1 MTKKLWFERALARR
15 WTSGL
20 AMASLWSL
28 VLACSSDGDGSAPAT
43 SSTGGAQLS
52 PKGGS
57 SAALPGTGGVST
69 GGTASGG
76 SGGSPAAGNGGLSG
90 GSPPST
96 GGVTP
101 NPQAGSA
108 GGGAAGAPS
117 TGGAAGGGGK
127 STGGTGGAPI
137 GGSAGK
143 GGGANGGTA
152 QGGAGG
158 AAGGSGGGSTGFD
171 PCPPAGTPCKILPL
185 GDSITDGIGTSVR
198 GGGYRVELFSKA
210 VADNKTIT
218 FVGGSMNG
226 PDMVAGKPFPRSHE
240 GHSGWTIGRVDTDII
255 PMPALNPDPHI
266 VLVHLG
272 TNDMYQ
278 MPSGADTRLG
288 MLMDQI
294 ISELPNALLVVSSII
309 TYPPEDDDV
318 KAFNAKVPGLV
329 MSRASAGKHVIFVD
343 QYQGF
348 PESELSDGIHPNNA
362 GYDRMGTVWY
372 NAIKSYLH

>member
-1 MTKKLWFERALARR
+1 M
-15 WTSGL
+15 
-20 AMASLWSL
+20 
-28 VLACSSDGDGSAPAT
+28 
-43 SSTGGAQLS
+43 
-52 PKGGS
+52 
-57 SAALPGTGGVST
+57 
-69 GGTASGG
+69 
-76 SGGSPAAGNGGLSG
+76 
-90 GSPPST
+90 
-96 GGVTP
+96 TP

-117 TGGAAGGGGK
+117 STGGAAGGGGK
-127 STGGTGGAPI
+127 STGGTAGAPI

-143 GGGANGGTA
+143 GGGASGGAAQGGAGGTA

-158 AAGGSGGGSTGFD
+158 TGGGSTGFD
-171 PCPPAGTPCKILPL
+171 PCPPAGTACKILPL
-185 GDSITDGIGTSVR
+185 GDSITDGIGTAVR

-226 PDMVAGKPFPRSHE
+226 PDMVAGKPFPKSHE

-255 PMPALNPDPHI
+255 PMPALNSDPHI

-278 MPSGADTRLG
+278 MPAGADTRLG

-294 ISELPNALLVVSSII
+294 IAELPNALLVVSSII
-309 TYPPEDDDV
+309 TYPPEEDDV
-318 KAFNAKVPGLV
+318 EAFNAKIPGLV
-329 MSRASAGKHVIFVD
+329 MTRASAGKHVIFVD
-343 QYQGF
+343 QHQGF
-348 PESELSDGIHPNNA
+348 PESELSDGIHPGNA